1 MAVRTPSSRIRRAV
15 APLALCAGLTVGLTA
30 CGADPDEG
38 TNGVGKL
45 SAPEIEQKAQSAAD
59 AAKAVRL
66 SGTLVSK
73 GGTFKLN
80 MRLKQ
85 EGAAGSVTT
94 KNSTFEL
101 LRIGDALYLK
111 ADADFWAHDDKATE
125 EPSEADT
132 EAADKLDD
140 MYVKVPQGDPSYK
153 QFRGFTDMDVL
164 LGGLIGLHGEK
175 VKGDRDQIGGVRTIA
190 VQPGMGTW
198 SYVVHKAGRHRGI
211 AVTAFATDRQRRNA
225 LPSCEMPEKAGPN
238 GTWGHRREKRT
249 GLGCGAEE
257 RLVLP
262 DRLRSIAA
270 PPPPAGPPWGMTC
283 DE

>member
-1 MAVRTPSSRIRRAV
+1 MAVRTPSSRIRRVV

-38 TNGVGKL
+38 TNGVGRL

-85 EGAAGSVTT
+85 DGAAGSVTT

-111 ADADFWAHDDKATE
+111 ADADFWAHDDDKATE

-175 VKGDRDQIGGVRTIA
+175 VKGDRDQIGGVRTIK
-190 VQPGMGTW
+190 VKG
-198 SYVVHKAGRHRGI
+198 
-211 AVTAFATDRQRRNA
+211 
-225 LPSCEMPEKAGPN
+225 
-238 GTWGHRREKRT
+238 
-249 GLGCGAEE
+249 GAEGE
-257 RLVLP
+257 GGTLDVSLEGSPYPLQFARGGGAGVVVLSEWNKDFP
-262 DRLRSIAA
+262 LAEPSKEETLDYGKQLPR
-270 PPPPAGPPWGMTC
+270 T
-283 DE
+283 

>member
-15 APLALCAGLTVGLTA
+15 VPLALCAGLTAGLTA

-59 AAKAVRL
+59 TAKAVRL

-85 EGAAGSVTT
+85 DGAAGSVTT

-111 ADADFWAHDDKATE
+111 ADADFWAHDDKATR
-125 EPSEADT
+125 EPTEADT

-164 LGGLIGLHGEK
+164 LAGLIGLHGEK
-175 VKGDRDQIGGVRTIA
+175 VKGDRDQIGGVRTIK
-190 VQPGMGTW
+190 VKG
-198 SYVVHKAGRHRGI
+198 
-211 AVTAFATDRQRRNA
+211 
-225 LPSCEMPEKAGPN
+225 
-238 GTWGHRREKRT
+238 
-249 GLGCGAEE
+249 GAEGE
-257 RLVLP
+257 GGTLDVALEGSPYPLQFARGGGAGVVVLSEWNKDFP
-262 DRLRSIAA
+262 LAEPSKDQTLDYGKQLPR
-270 PPPPAGPPWGMTC
+270 T
-283 DE
+283 

>member
-38 TNGVGKL
+38 TNGVGRL
-45 SAPEIEQKAQSAAD
+45 SAPEIEKEAQSAAD
-59 AAKAVRL
+59 TAKAVRL
-66 SGTLVSK
+66 AGTLVSK

-85 EGAAGSVTT
+85 DGAAGSVTT

-111 ADADFWAHDDKATE
+111 ADAGFWAHDDTSDD
-125 EPSEADT
+125 EPTEADT

-164 LGGLIGLHGEK
+164 LDGLIGLHGEK
-175 VKGDRDQIGGVRTIA
+175 VKGDRDQIGGVRTIK
-190 VQPGMGTW
+190 VKG
-198 SYVVHKAGRHRGI
+198 
-211 AVTAFATDRQRRNA
+211 
-225 LPSCEMPEKAGPN
+225 
-238 GTWGHRREKRT
+238 
-249 GLGCGAEE
+249 GAEGE
-257 RLVLP
+257 GGTLDVALEGSPYPLQFARGGGAGVVVLSEWNKDFP
-262 DRLRSIAA
+262 LAEPSKEETLDYGKQLPR
-270 PPPPAGPPWGMTC
+270 T
-283 DE
+283 